1 LKLKSFDRQTI
12 RLLRERIDSALRPL
26 AQEYGISITAGNA
39 SFSAENVRL
48 KLELAVIGENGVES
62 AQVVEFRKYAPL
74 LGLKAE
80 DLGKTFLFNGKP
92 YTIVG
97 AKLSSR
103 KYPILAKNKN
113 GKVYKFQAH
122 DVKSRLPVAA

>member
-12 RLLRERIDSALRPL
+12 RLLRERIDSALHQI

-39 SFSAENVRL
+39 RFTPENVRL

-62 AQVVEFRKYAPL
+62 IAAVDFRKYAIL
-74 LGLKAE
+74 LGLKSE
-80 DLGKTFLFNGKP
+80 DLGKTFLFRGKP

-97 AKLSSR
+97 AKTSSH

-113 GKVYKFQAH
+113 GKVYKFQSQ
-122 DVKSRLPVAA
+122 DVMRLLKTA